1 MEQNQTTGFNESDQ
15 ISCVLPHYISE
26 EQWMFYHAFTWWLE
40 GFASVLIGSM
50 GIIFNTTTI
59 FVLLGSELAASFFN
73 WLLVSLAVFDIF
85 FLLNGIL
92 EAFRTHLGLGTNI
105 HDIIFVEFLFPF
117 RSIVMCC
124 SMYTTVLLALERY
137 NALVRPISHQGPG
150 LRAGRLSLK
159 THFIWHW
166 ARLLKYV
173 APIIILSTLFYIP
186 KRLEIELV
194 KKEMCYESYENGSYY
209 DYKIT
214 DDNFSTDENCTV
226 KYEIELTDLRSNN
239 HYILWYQN
247 VSNLLITAV
256 IPLVSLIYL
265 NLSIYLKFKDY
276 LQRQPLTARPST
288 NTNVAPSHAQERAR
302 KREKD
307 MIQQTMI
314 LFAIVI
320 LFGVFHI
327 LRIILNIEEFLSHD
341 NNTMASEK
349 GCDWLQYWT
358 IIAAPVSHL
367 LLQINSSI
375 NFFIYCF
382 FNKAFRD
389 ELVSRLKLLSIP
401 TFLKIKRAPTNNT
414 TNVPNLNTINATTK
428 ETMLITNSHNVH
440 ATNGRNNTSE
450 NVELHDIRTVICE

>member
-1 MEQNQTTGFNESDQ
+1 MEQNQTTEFNQSDP
-15 ISCVLPHYISE
+15 ISCVLPYHISE
-26 EQWMFYHAFTWWLE
+26 EQWEFYHAFTWWLE

-50 GIIFNTTTI
+50 GIIFNSTTI

-92 EAFRTHLGLGTNI
+92 EAFRNHLGLGTNL
-105 HDIIFVEFLFPF
+105 HDVIFVEFLFPF

-159 THFIWHW
+159 TYFIWHW
-166 ARLLKYV
+166 KRLLKYV
-173 APIIILSTLFYIP
+173 APIIILSTIFYIP

-194 KKEMCYESYENGSYY
+194 PKKVCYENGSDY
-209 DYKIT
+209 DYEVT
-214 DDNFSTDENCTV
+214 DYENLSGVNCTI

-265 NLSIYLKFKDY
+265 NLNIYLKFKDY
-276 LQRQPLTARPST
+276 LRRQPLAARATANS
-288 NTNVAPSHAQERAR
+288 NVALNHAQEKAR

-320 LFGVFHI
+320 LFFVFHI
-327 LRIILNIEEFLSHD
+327 LRIILNIEEFSSHD
-341 NNTMASEK
+341 NNIMASEND
-349 GCDWLQYWT
+349 CDWLQYWT

-389 ELVSRLKLLSIP
+389 ELISRLMQLSLP
-401 TFLKIKRAPTNNT
+401 ARLNIKRESANNAIS
-414 TNVPNLNTINATTK
+414 VANLNTINATTK
-428 ETMLITNSHNVH
+428 ETMLITHSKDIQ
-440 ATNGRNNTSE
+440 AANGKADGIE

>member
-1 MEQNQTTGFNESDQ
+1 MEQNQTTASNESIQ

-92 EAFRTHLGLGTNI
+92 EAFRNHLGLGTNI
-105 HDIIFVEFLFPF
+105 HDLIFVEFLFPF

-124 SMYTTVLLALERY
+124 SMYMTVLLALERY

-150 LRAGRLSLK
+150 MRAGILSLK
-159 THFIWHW
+159 TCFIWHW

-194 KKEMCYESYENGSYY
+194 KTALCYENGSYH

-214 DDNFSTDENCTV
+214 EKKTVRQENCTIN
-226 KYEIELTDLRSNN
+226 YDIELTELRSNN
-239 HYILWYQN
+239 LYILWYQN

-307 MIQQTMI
+307 MVQQTMI

-389 ELVSRLKLLSIP
+389 ELISRLKLLSIP
-401 TFLKIKRAPTNNT
+401 AFLKIKRAPANNAMT
-414 TNVPNLNTINATTK
+414 VANLNTINGTTK
-428 ETMLITNSHNVH
+428 ETMLITHSNNVH
-440 ATNGRNNTSE
+440 AANGSRNNNE
-450 NVELHDIRTVICE
+450 NIELHDIRTVICE